1 MAKSKALDTLTIK
14 PSELRLALLHLCS
27 IKDRKGGTGR
37 PAFLWGPP
45 GIGKSDIMAQV
56 ADELGFKFVDIRL
69 SQMEPTD
76 LRGIPYLPHSV
87 ANSEGDSNMRW
98 SAPSFLNLDRNVP
111 TLYFLD
117 EMNSA
122 PQSIQAAAYQIIL
135 DKKVGEFE
143 LGPNDVVFAAGNRE
157 TDRGATFK
165 MPTPLMNRFVH
176 LELRTDFADWQEWA
190 IKHGIHKTVVGYL
203 TWQKHELFD
212 FSPSS
217 ASRGFPTPRSWE
229 FVGQLVEEDPDI
241 PEVVMLAELA
251 GAVGEGVAIKFNE
264 YRKLNEKLPNPSDIL
279 SGKVTKL
286 KDDEKEISIMYA
298 LTVGLCYELREKHD
312 AATLAKTQ
320 DGGKSFDEWIKM
332 ADNFFGFMMENF
344 QHEMT
349 ILGARTILG
358 NFKLKIVPP
367 KMKNW
372 KPFAHRHNSLILD
385 N

>member
-1 MAKSKALDTLTIK
+1 MAKTKAPDTLTIR
-14 PSELRLALLHLCS
+14 PSELRVALLHLC
-27 IKDRKGGTGR
+27 KVKNRKGGFGR

-56 ADELGFKFVDIRL
+56 AKEAGFDRFVDIRL

-76 LRGIPYLPHSV
+76 LRGIPFP
-87 ANSEGDSNMRW
+87 ATDDAGNSIMRW
-98 SAPSFLNLDRNVP
+98 SPPSFLNLNREES

-135 DKKVGEFE
+135 DRKVGEFE
-143 LGPNDVVFAAGNRE
+143 LGPNDMVFAAGNRD
-157 TDRGATFK
+157 TDRGSTFK

-176 LELRTDFADWQEWA
+176 LELRTDFDDWQEWA
-190 IKHGIHKTVVGYL
+190 IANRIHKTVVGYL

-229 FVGQLVEEDPDI
+229 FVSQLVDEDPDL
-241 PEVVMLAELA
+241 PEMVILAEIA
-251 GAVGEGVAIKFNE
+251 GAVGEGVAIKFME

-279 SGKVTKL
+279 SGKVKTL
-286 KDDEKEISIMYA
+286 KDDQKETSIMYA
-298 LTVGLCYELREKHD
+298 LTVGLCYELREKHE
-312 AATLAKTQ
+312 AAMATKAT
-320 DGGKSFDEWIKM
+320 DGGKAHDEWVAM
-332 ADNFFGFMMENF
+332 ADHFFGFMMDNF
-344 QHEMT
+344 QPEMT
-349 ILGARTILG
+349 ILGARTILS
-358 NFKLKIVPP
+358 NFKLKIVPQ

-372 KPFAHRHNSLILD
+372 KPFASRHNTLILD

>member
-1 MAKSKALDTLTIK
+1 MAKNKAPDTLTIK
-14 PSELRLALLHLCS
+14 PSELRVALLHLCR
-27 IKDRKGGTGR
+27 IKNRKGGVGR

-56 ADELGFKFVDIRL
+56 AKEAGFTRFVDIRL

-76 LRGIPYLPHSV
+76 LRGIPYP
-87 ANSEGDSNMRW
+87 ATDADGNSIMKW
-98 SAPSFLNLDRNVP
+98 SPPSFLNLNKEES

-135 DKKVGEFE
+135 DRKVGEHE
-143 LGPNDVVFAAGNRE
+143 LGPNDVVFAAGNRD
-157 TDRGATFK
+157 TDRGSTFK

-176 LELRTDFADWQEWA
+176 LELRTDFDDWQEWA
-190 IKHGIHKTVVGYL
+190 ISNRVHKTVVGYL

-212 FSPSS
+212 FSPGS

-229 FVGQLVEEDPDI
+229 FVSQLVDEDPNL
-241 PEVVMLAELA
+241 PEMVILAEIA
-251 GAVGEGVAIKFNE
+251 GAVGEGVAIKFME

-279 SGKVTKL
+279 SGKVKTL
-286 KDDEKEISIMYA
+286 KDDQKETSIMYA
-298 LTVGLCYELREKHD
+298 LTVGLCYELREKHE
-312 AATLAKTQ
+312 AALALKAQ
-320 DGGKSFDEWIKM
+320 DGGKAFDEWVNQ
-332 ADNFFGFMMENF
+332 ADNFFGFMMDNF
-344 QHEMT
+344 QPEMT
-349 ILGARTILG
+349 ILGARTILA
-358 NFKLKIVPP
+358 NFKLKIVPQ

-372 KPFAHRHNSLILD
+372 KPFAQRHNTLILD